1 MCIRDRLSNKDFIE
15 KEIEEIQKKIAIS
28 MDVNPSNIIEFKKI
42 MDETINWYQG
52 IRDSEKLESVLEIT
66 RQINQIKGFTLENK

>member
-1 MCIRDRLSNKDFIE
+1 
-15 KEIEEIQKKIAIS
+15 

-66 RQINQIKGFTLENK
+66 RQINQIKGITLENKKLFYLT